1 MFKANFTYEIEVEPW
16 DLNENNVMGIDL
28 GVNNFAAIV
37 TSEGTPYLVDGRG
50 LKNQI
55 YFKCKKV
62 AYYMSI
68 LNKQGLKTSKRIQ
81 KINTKFQGKQ
91 NNFLNQTVHF
101 ILQQCLEQNIGTII
115 LGYNKNFQF
124 KSNMGRKQN
133 PNIHIHSIQEIQR
146 KTRNTMQKT

>member
-1 MFKANFTYEIEVEPW
+1 
-16 DLNENNVMGIDL
+16 
-28 GVNNFAAIV
+28 
-37 TSEGTPYLVDGRG
+37 
-50 LKNQI
+50 
-55 YFKCKKV
+55 
-62 AYYMSI
+62 MSI

-81 KINTKFQGKQ
+81 KINTKFRGKQ

>member
-1 MFKANFTYEIEVEPW
+1 
-16 DLNENNVMGIDL
+16 
-28 GVNNFAAIV
+28 
-37 TSEGTPYLVDGRG
+37 
-50 LKNQI
+50 
-55 YFKCKKV
+55 
-62 AYYMSI
+62 MSI

>member
-1 MFKANFTYEIEVEPW
+1 
-16 DLNENNVMGIDL
+16 
-28 GVNNFAAIV
+28 
-37 TSEGTPYLVDGRG
+37 
-50 LKNQI
+50 
-55 YFKCKKV
+55 
-62 AYYMSI
+62 MSI

-133 PNIHIHSIQEIQR
+133 QISTPLAFKKIQR
-146 KTRNTMQKT
+146 KTRNTSAKNMK